1 MGEQTIFT
9 AILDRIGSYLMR
21 KTNPMA
27 PLASLGYGV
36 HGYIFILGSLNLE
49 PEK

>member
-1 MGEQTIFT
+1 MGKQTIFT

-27 PLASLGYGV
+27 SLGYGV